1 MPLFLHLQPKKSPR
15 RGSWTTAVS
24 CHGRLTF
31 QRRRP
36 RLATKPLAT
45 WLILALKIR
54 PQSAKASAGSQPLRR
69 NELDARAI
77 SAARTLLDAKEV
89 ERTYEVERTHDGAWT
104 DKAGRRI
111 TSRRPRTSRQLIV
124 RLKGDEYVSK
134 TIEKMLILLLQISK
148 FRLRRLVAGCRRQHS
163 GSSKS

>member
-1 MPLFLHLQPKKSPR
+1 M
-15 RGSWTTAVS
+15 
-24 CHGRLTF
+24 
-31 QRRRP
+31 
-36 RLATKPLAT
+36 
-45 WLILALKIR
+45 
-54 PQSAKASAGSQPLRR
+54 RR

-89 ERTYEVERTHDGAWT
+89 KRTHDGSWRPISGEAHNVTTAT
-104 DKAGRRI
+104 DVE
-111 TSRRPRTSRQLIV
+111 TTVV

>member
-1 MPLFLHLQPKKSPR
+1 MIFATVPPPAAQKFAAARLLDDGGVL
-15 RGSWTTAVS
+15 SWT
-24 CHGRLTF
+24 LD
-31 QRRRP
+31 
-36 RLATKPLAT
+36 LATKPLAT

-104 DKAGRRI
+104 DKAARRI
-111 TSRRPRTSRQLIV
+111 TSPRTSRQLIV

-134 TIEKMLILLLQISK
+134 TIEKMIILLLQISK

>member
-1 MPLFLHLQPKKSPR
+1 MSDPPHIFSSWTLPFRPKPCAIACLYQRCPATSLSTRWRPAGRDFCLLFLHLQPKKSPR

-89 ERTYEVERTHDGAWT
+89 KRTHDGAWRPISGEAHNVTTAT
-104 DKAGRRI
+104 DVETTDRASEGR
-111 TSRRPRTSRQLIV
+111 
-124 RLKGDEYVSK
+124 
-134 TIEKMLILLLQISK
+134 
-148 FRLRRLVAGCRRQHS
+148 
-163 GSSKS
+163 

>member
-89 ERTYEVERTHDGAWT
+89 KRTHDGAWRPISGEAHNVTTAT
-104 DKAGRRI
+104 DVETR
-111 TSRRPRTSRQLIV
+111 SCV
-124 RLKGDEYVSK
+124 
-134 TIEKMLILLLQISK
+134 
-148 FRLRRLVAGCRRQHS
+148 
-163 GSSKS
+163 